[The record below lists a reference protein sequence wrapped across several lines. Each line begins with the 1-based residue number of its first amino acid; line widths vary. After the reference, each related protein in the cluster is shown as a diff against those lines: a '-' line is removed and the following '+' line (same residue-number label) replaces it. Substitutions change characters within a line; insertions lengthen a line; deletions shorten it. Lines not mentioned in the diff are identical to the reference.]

1 MLTVAHAC
9 SDTSSARERVGGLRL
24 CEGEYFSKN
33 VNEGRGEDDHE
44 VECVLGVCGG
54 VNCLNTM

>member
-1 MLTVAHAC
+1 MHALIHLRL
-9 SDTSSARERVGGLRL
+9 DERVGDLRL
-24 CEGEYFSKN
+24 CEGKYIFSKN